1 MELSQNQIQDL
12 YNFTKKHFVEWYD
25 LQTELVD
32 HLANDIETILQENP
46 HLSFKEARDLA
57 FKKFGAFGFM
67 EIVEQKTK
75 QLNKKYWKLV
85 IHELKAFFTIPKI
98 AISLSLM
105 FGLYTLL
112 YHFKI
117 NRNIFLSMV
126 LLLSVLP
133 LYYIFKYRKA
143 LKKKVKKTGKKYLF
157 EEYIFNL
164 GGIVAVFGF
173 PLQILLQIKNIHH
186 PQVALWLSIFL
197 IIYGLIMHIVAFIL
211 PKKIPQIIAKEHP
224 EYAIK
229 NYTIYK
235 L

>member
-12 YNFTKKHFVEWYD
+12 YQFTRKHFVEWYD

-46 HLSFKEARDLA
+46 HLSFKEARDKA
-57 FKKFGAFGFM
+57 FKKFGVFGFM
-67 EIVEQKTK
+67 DIVEQKTK

-85 IHELKAFFTIPKI
+85 LHELKLFFTIPKK

-117 NRNIFLSMV
+117 NRNVFLTLL
-126 LLLSVLP
+126 LLLSIFP
-133 LYYIFKYRKA
+133 LYYVYKYRKE
-143 LKKKVKKTGKKYLF
+143 LNKKVKKTGKKYLF

-164 GGIVAVFGF
+164 GGMVGIVQLPFQLF
-173 PLQILLQIKNIHH
+173 LNIKNIHH
-186 PQVALWLSIFL
+186 PKVAFWTSIFMV
-197 IIYGLIMHIVAFIL
+197 IYGLLMYIVTFIL
-211 PKKIPQIIAKEHP
+211 PKKIPEIIAKEHP
-224 EYAIK
+224 EYEI
-229 NYTIYK
+229 TSFI
-235 L
+235 

>member
-1 MELSQNQIQDL
+1 MQLTKEQIQDL
-12 YNFTKKHFVEWYD
+12 YDFTKKHYVEWYD

-46 HLSFKEARDLA
+46 HLTFKEARDKA
-57 FKKFGAFGFM
+57 FKKFGVFGFM

-85 IHELKAFFTIPKI
+85 LHELKAFFTIPKI

-105 FGLYTLL
+105 YGLCTLL

-117 NRNIFLSMV
+117 NRNIFLTVV
-126 LLLSVLP
+126 LLFFIIPV
-133 LYYIFKYRKA
+133 YYAFKYRKA
-143 LKKKVKKTGKKYLF
+143 LKEKVKKTGKKYLF
-157 EEYIFNL
+157 EEYILNL
-164 GGIVAVFGF
+164 GGIVGGIGI
-173 PLQILLQIKNIHH
+173 PLQIVLQIKNIHH
-186 PQVALWLSIFL
+186 PKVALWTSIFL
-197 IIYGLIMHIVAFIL
+197 VIYGLTIYVITFIL

-229 NYTIYK
+229 N
-235 L
+235 